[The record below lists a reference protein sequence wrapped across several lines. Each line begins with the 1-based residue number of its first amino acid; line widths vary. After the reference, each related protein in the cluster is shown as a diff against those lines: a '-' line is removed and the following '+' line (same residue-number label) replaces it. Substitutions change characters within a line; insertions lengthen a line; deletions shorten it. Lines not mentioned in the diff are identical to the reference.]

1 MAAFITFVNRIGD
14 TPLKMRNAA
23 AAASRGFSGVLCLF
37 IAACLHLTGASPA
50 SSATLVSIDLDPDTP
65 GIQTQREVP
74 SGAALVAS
82 IVIEADAG
90 GLSSYAVST
99 QFDSSE
105 VDLSGTPAAT
115 EFLPTGFDTNLTA
128 GGVEAETEDAGS
140 GVGQVLTFEAV
151 AYTSGPVSSTFVA
164 GEIDF
169 TVTSPDGTSALDVEA
184 GFFNLAIDGAFDNA
198 GQPATIAFSG
208 AAVDPQICG
217 DDAVQGTEQCDDG
230 NVNGLDGCSALCR
243 NENDYQFQGTAQG
256 GSITFVVDGIEVV
269 LPTTAGQTAAE
280 VASAMAAA
288 INANADLASLGAT
301 AAAVGN
307 QVVVAGGIDSVTIGD
322 SGLVA
327 DLPLS
332 PIGIPFLLV
341 GLMGSALLVLRRSPL
356 ARRSRR

>member
-1 MAAFITFVNRIGD
+1 MTAFITFVTWIGD
-14 TPLKMRNAA
+14 TAQRLQIAA
-23 AAASRGFSGVLCLF
+23 TRSARSFLCLF
-37 IAACLHLTGASPA
+37 LVPWLHLAGVSPA
-50 SSATLVSIDLDPDTP
+50 SGANLVSIDLDPDTP

-74 SGAALVAS
+74 SGSTLVAS

-128 GGVEAETEDAGS
+128 GGVEAETEDTGS

-151 AYTSGPVSSTFVA
+151 AYSSGPVSSTFIA

-169 TVTSPDGTSALDVEA
+169 TVTNPDGSSELDVES
-184 GFFNLAIDGAFDNA
+184 GFFNLAIDGAFDNS
-198 GQPATIAFSG
+198 GQPATIAFAG
-208 AAVDPQICG
+208 ASVDPQVCG
-217 DDAVQGTEQCDDG
+217 DGAVQGTEQCDDG
-230 NVNGLDGCSALCR
+230 NVNELDGCSALCR

-256 GSITFVVDGIEVV
+256 GSITFVVEGFEVV
-269 LPTTAGQTAAE
+269 LVTTAGQTAAE

-288 INANADLASLGAT
+288 INSNADLSALGAT
-301 AAAVGN
+301 ASSVGN
-307 QVVVAGGIDSVTIGD
+307 QVVVAGSIDSVAIGD
-322 SGLVA
+322 SGLLA

-341 GLMGSALLVLRRSPL
+341 GLVGSALLVLRRSPL
-356 ARRSRR
+356 ARNSRR